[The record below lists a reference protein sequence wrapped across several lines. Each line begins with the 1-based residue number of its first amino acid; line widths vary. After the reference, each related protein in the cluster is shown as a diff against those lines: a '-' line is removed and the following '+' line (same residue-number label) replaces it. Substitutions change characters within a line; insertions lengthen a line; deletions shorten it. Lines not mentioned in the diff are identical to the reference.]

1 MTPWTAAQQASLTFT
16 ISWSLLK
23 LMSLHWWW
31 HSTISSPIAPFS
43 CPLSFPT
50 SGSFPMS
57 QLFISDS
64 HNIGASASAS
74 VLPVNIQ
81 GCSPLGWLVWSPCS
95 PKDYQESSLHH
106 NSKASAIQC
115 STFFMVQLSHP
126 NMITGKTIALTIQT
140 FVSKEPDDLDSN
152 ANFTKYYL
160 CDLGQAYHLSC
171 LSFLILKLWKIMSVL
186 PIGIC
191 CMCLLNKRKN
201 TCKWIWP
208 CEYKK
213 WGNISRTALKSKLG

>member
-1 MTPWTAAQQASLTFT
+1 MDHARLLCPLLSPGVCSNSCPLSQWCYLT
-16 ISWSLLK
+16 IL
-23 LMSLHWWW
+23 
-31 HSTISSPIAPFS
+31 SSVIPFS
-43 CPLSFPT
+43 CPQSFPA
-50 SGSFPMS
+50 SRSFLKS
-57 QLFISDS
+57 QLFATGGQ
-64 HNIGASASAS
+64 NIGASASVS

-106 NSKASAIQC
+106 NSKASIIQC

-126 NMITGKTIALTIQT
+126 NMITRKTIALTIQT
-140 FVSKEPDDLDSN
+140 FVSKEPDNLDSN

-160 CDLGQAYHLSC
+160 CDLGQAYRLSW
-171 LSFLILKLWKIMSVL
+171 LSFLILKLWKIMSILSV
-186 PIGIC
+186 GIC
-191 CMCLLNKRKN
+191 CMCWLNKRKN
-201 TCKWIWP
+201 TCKWIWL